1 MHKLIDRLMLA
12 AVLAIG
18 ALALSRCANDELA
31 ATHKLVL
38 QQQGQIEQMNQE
50 IESLK
55 ASQRT
60 SYSPGVATN
69 TGGCDKAVGSAA
81 TQRGGEK
88 FAAGEFG
95 RALAYYQ
102 DAVTACP
109 TDGKG
114 ELNVAR
120 AYEAM
125 GDKNNAIKHYRK
137 AADETGPVVTDA
149 QDQARAAL
157 VRLQADRLP

>member
-1 MHKLIDRLMLA
+1 MRKLTKRLMLSA
-12 AVLAIG
+12 ILAIV
-18 ALALSRCANDELA
+18 ALGLSRCGDSELESNQ
-31 ATHKLVL
+31 KLVQ
-38 QQQGQIEQMNQE
+38 QQQGEIEQMSQE
-50 IESLK
+50 IAALK
-55 ASQRT
+55 ANQSP

-69 TGGCDKAVGSAA
+69 AGGCDKAVAATA

-125 GDKNNAIKHYRK
+125 GDKVSAIKHYRK
-137 AADETGPVVTDA
+137 AADEPGPIVTDA

-157 VRLQADRLP
+157 VRLQADRL

>member
-1 MHKLIDRLMLA
+1 MHKLTDRLMLA
-12 AVLAIG
+12 VVLAIG
-18 ALALSRCANDELA
+18 ALGLSRCASDELA
-31 ATHKLVL
+31 STNRLVQ
-38 QQQGQIEQMNQE
+38 QQQGEIEQMSQE
-50 IESLK
+50 IETLK
-55 ASQRT
+55 ANQRP
-60 SYSPGVATN
+60 SYNPGVATN
-69 TGGCDKAVGSAA
+69 IGGCDKAVESAA

-102 DAVTACP
+102 DAVAACP

-125 GDKNNAIKHYRK
+125 GDKINAIKQYRK